1 MSGTHVELILET
13 LPGADRE
20 QLRKRL
26 LARGFE
32 SLPMKVGVLLAGDV
46 SALEKLLPTIRGAA
60 AGDLPVPDELRD
72 LVRVI
77 HVVTPR
83 SLH

>member
-1 MSGTHVELILET
+1 MSETHLELILET
-13 LPGADRE
+13 LPGIDRE

-32 SLPMKVGVLLAGDV
+32 ALPMKVGVLLAGDV
-46 SALEKLLPTIRGAA
+46 SALEKLLPTIRAAA
-60 AGDLPVPDELRD
+60 AGELPVPDELRD
-72 LVRVI
+72 LVRSI